1 VIIDPPLFEEE
12 EMKMSVTTAA
22 ASTPE
27 VFTRKASG
35 LVRVMSP
42 HSAFVYNILTMGLIF
57 PWTYLWAP
65 GALPGGSLFWG
76 IILATLIEIPI
87 AFAYVWLST
96 ALPRSGGDY
105 VFQSRVF
112 GGGIAFTV
120 VMSGFVIWILQWV
133 ALSGWLVA
141 YLGFAPLFLG
151 LGATTGNASLSQ
163 IGAWFASADGIIV
176 TSIVNAFLSLA
187 LLVSGFKNYV
197 NFQRVMWGATLI
209 AFALMFIILFTTP
222 PGVFVERLNAF
233 ATASGGSANFY
244 QTAKDAAVA
253 AGVNLTPPFSLL
265 ATLLIAPIAWT
276 SLQWATYSA
285 QQNGEIKDARS
296 FKSQTY
302 IMVGSLIFTGLGLA
316 LLALGLERVAGSE
329 FLNVAGAGYWSLVGE
344 ATINGVYLW
353 PNIITVALTASPI
366 VVLLIGLGFILNGFQ
381 IVCNCYIGMTRVM
394 VAMSL
399 DRLLPEFVSRV
410 HEKLHTPVNSH
421 LIYFLASIPV
431 IFAYNRVTEPFTW
444 TSLTLGVTFG
454 CGYVFVV
461 TALAG
466 ALLPYR
472 AKQLY
477 DASPGAGFKVNGW
490 LGLLL
495 MLIGLVA
502 FTWLGL
508 NLAGSFEAL
517 PALAWIV
524 RLVTAAAVVWLI
536 YVFRGQLPAWARGA
550 QMPWLTALGVL
561 GGGLGMAMVLAFLF
575 APQLGVLGNWNFEN
589 FPQGLW
595 AQIIAFGIIV
605 VSAVGYVIAR
615 RARQQRGI
623 NVDYAFKEI
632 PPE

>member
-1 VIIDPPLFEEE
+1 
-12 EMKMSVTTAA
+12 MSAVAA
-22 ASTPE
+22 ASRPE

-42 HSAFVYNILTMGLIF
+42 HSAFVYNVLTMGLIF

-65 GALPGGSLFWG
+65 GALPGGNLFWG

-112 GGGIAFTV
+112 GGGTAFTV

-163 IGAWFASADGIIV
+163 IGAWFATPTGIVI
-176 TSIVNAFLSLA
+176 TSIVNALLSLV

-197 NFQRVMWGATLI
+197 NFQRIMWVGTLL

-222 PGVFVERLNAF
+222 PEVFVDRVNTF
-233 ATASGGSANFY
+233 AVASGGSPNFY

-253 AGVNLTPPFSLL
+253 AGVNLNPPFSLL
-265 ATLLIAPIAWT
+265 ATLLVAPIAWT

-316 LLALGLERVAGSE
+316 LLALGLERVAGPE

-344 ATINGVYLW
+344 ATLNGVYLW
-353 PNIITVALTASPI
+353 PNIIAVALTASPI
-366 VVLLIGLGFILNGFQ
+366 IVLLIGLGFILNGFQ

-399 DRLLPEFVSRV
+399 DRLLPELVSRV
-410 HEKLHTPVNSH
+410 HEKLHTPVNAH
-421 LIYFLASIPV
+421 VIYFLASIPV
-431 IFAYNRVTEPFTW
+431 ILAYNLVGGW
-444 TSLTLGVTFG
+444 VGLTLGVTFG
-454 CGYVFVV
+454 CGYVFV
-461 TALAG
+461 ASCLAG

-472 AKQLY
+472 AKKLY
-477 DASPGAGFKVNGW
+477 EASPGSHYK
-490 LGLLL
+490 LG
-495 MLIGLVA
+495 GV
-502 FTWLGL
+502 
-508 NLAGSFEAL
+508 
-517 PALAWIV
+517 P
-524 RLVTAAAVVWLI
+524 LVTV
-536 YVFRGQLPAWARGA
+536 
-550 QMPWLTALGVL
+550 LGVL
-561 GGGLGMAMVLAFLF
+561 GGVLGTLMVLAFLL

-589 FPQGLW
+589 FPQNVW

-605 VSAVGYVIAR
+605 VSAVGYVVAR
-615 RARQQRGI
+615 RARQRSGI
-623 NVDYAFKEI
+623 NVDFAFKEI